1 MTRRV
6 VVTLSSVVFTTIHT
20 ISSFAQTPT
29 VVVTATRTAQ
39 TVDSSLAPVTVFTRS
54 DIERYQATS
63 VEDLLRT
70 VPGLSLS
77 NNGGAGKTSAAFL
90 RGAESDHTLVLLDG
104 IKIGSATT
112 GAAALSDIPIEQIE
126 RIEVVRGPRSS
137 LYGSEAIGGVIQVF
151 TRRGGGALQPSA
163 SITAG
168 SNQTVKLAG
177 NLSGGGERAWFNAG
191 VSGSETEGFNA
202 CRAQAATEFGGCF
215 TDEPDL
221 DGYRNVAATVRGGYR
236 FESGAQIEAYTLRS
250 DGDVD
255 YDGGFQNQS
264 DNLQQAIGGRLETPV
279 SAVWLMV
286 LGAGRSSDESDNFKD
301 GTFSSRF
308 NTRRDVV
315 SLQNDVTLTP
325 TQLLTVG
332 LDYQKDEVDS
342 TTVYE
347 KTSRDT
353 RAVFVQ
359 HQISLAKHDAQI
371 SARRDHNEQ
380 FGDESTGS
388 LAWGYSFDSK
398 LRATASFG
406 TAFKAP
412 TFNELYFPAFG
423 NPDLQP
429 ETARSVNLG
438 LTSPWYGGRWSI
450 NGFQTEVDDLIAF
463 DATINAPSNVDQARL
478 RGLELELSQRIN
490 GWALNLAAT
499 LLDAENQSS
508 GSNKGKLLPRRAERI
523 LAADIDRELGRYRF
537 GGRFFSA
544 GGRFDDLANT
554 RKLGGYTT
562 VDLRAEYRV
571 SDAWRLQT
579 RLENIFD
586 KQYETAAFYNQPGRG
601 IFVSIRYQP
610 GAKS

>member
-6 VVTLSSVVFTTIHT
+6 VVALLPVIFATFYSNSNL
-20 ISSFAQTPT
+20 AQTPT

-63 VEDLLRT
+63 VADVLRV

-77 NNGGAGKTSAAFL
+77 NNGGPGKTSAVFL
-90 RGAESDHTLVLLDG
+90 RGAESDHTLVLVDG

-151 TRRGGGALQPSA
+151 TRRGGGVLRPSVSA
-163 SITAG
+163 SVG
-168 SNQTVKLAG
+168 SDQTKKLAA

-202 CRAQAATEFGGCF
+202 CRAQAATDFGGCF
-215 TDEPDL
+215 TDEPDR
-221 DGYRNVAATVRGGYR
+221 DGYRNVAATLRGGYR
-236 FESGAQIEAYTLRS
+236 FESGSQIDVYTLRS
-250 DGDVD
+250 DGHVD

-264 DNLQQAIGGRLETPV
+264 DNIQQTFGGRLETSI
-279 SAVWLMV
+279 SAAWQVGLS
-286 LGAGRSSDESDNFKD
+286 AGRSSDESDNFKD

-308 NTRRDVV
+308 NTQRDVV
-315 SLQNDVTLTP
+315 SWQNDFSVTQA
-325 TQLLTVG
+325 QLLTLGV
-332 LDYQKDEVDS
+332 DYQKDSVDS

-353 RAVFVQ
+353 RAVFAQ
-359 HQISLAKHDAQI
+359 HQFSLANHDAQI
-371 SARRDHNEQ
+371 SARRDRNEQ
-380 FGDESTGS
+380 FGNENTGS
-388 LAWGYSFDSK
+388 LAWGYTFNSK

-412 TFNELYFPAFG
+412 TFNELYFPSFG
-423 NPDLQP
+423 NPTLQP
-429 ETARSVNLG
+429 EKARSVNLG
-438 LTSPWYGGRWSI
+438 LTSPWNGGRWSI
-450 NGFQTEVDDLIAF
+450 NGFQTDIDDLIAY
-463 DATINAPSNVDQARL
+463 DALIDAPSNVDQARL

-490 GWALNLAAT
+490 GWELDLSAT

-508 GSNKGKLLPRRAERI
+508 GSNKGKSLPRRAERS
-523 LAADIDRELGRYRF
+523 LAADIDRKLGRYRL
-537 GGRFFSA
+537 GGRLFSA
-544 GGRFDDLANT
+544 GARFDDLANT

-562 VDLRAEYRV
+562 VDLRGEYSV
-571 SDAWRLQT
+571 GDAWRLQV

-601 IFVSIRYQP
+601 ILLSLHYKPV
-610 GAKS
+610 GKS